1 MQKCTRQPPT
11 VHIVGSFQVVFP
23 WPQDFREICKMPQTV
38 RANHSEFDEFTQLF
52 DYLNSLITTWR
63 LPFWDSA
70 CTLIFC
76 FFFQQ
81 SFSKQ
86 LYVACTKVQFRLL
99 WYDVPS
105 LVLHHMVCIL
115 ERSLAWCSPCT
126 VFLSFLIII
135 IMIINLFVLYL
146 SLGKSTWRF
155 STLPDCKGKGQ
166 KK

>member
-1 MQKCTRQPPT
+1 M
-11 VHIVGSFQVVFP
+11 
-23 WPQDFREICKMPQTV
+23 EIT
-38 RANHSEFDEFTQLF
+38 
-52 DYLNSLITTWR
+52 
-63 LPFWDSA
+63 FWDSA
-70 CTLIFC
+70 CTLNFLL
-76 FFFQQ
+76 FFQQ

-86 LYVACTKVQFRLL
+86 LYNACTKVQFRLL

-115 ERSLAWCSPCT
+115 GRSLAWCSPCS

-166 KK
+166 KKIKWFYVAFEKKLISNDWFDWQQKILIFNFCVVADWRTKWVQDNCRESLWGT